1 MPLGDALDRD
11 RTGRDLPVWQG
22 CRNIAQGDLFLMNP
36 DVPDSLDGRYF
47 GLIPAHAV
55 IGTATPIYT
64 DEEGDGR
71 FVWHAPTR

>member
-1 MPLGDALDRD
+1 
-11 RTGRDLPVWQG
+11 
-22 CRNIAQGDLFLMNP
+22 MNP